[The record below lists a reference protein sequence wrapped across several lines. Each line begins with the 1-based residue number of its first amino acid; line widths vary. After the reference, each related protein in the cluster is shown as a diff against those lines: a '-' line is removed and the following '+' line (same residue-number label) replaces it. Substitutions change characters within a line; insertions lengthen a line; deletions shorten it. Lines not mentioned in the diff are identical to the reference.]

1 MRFYAAEIILGLEH
15 MHSRFV
21 VYRDLKV
28 TVPAR
33 RTAPSLQ
40 KPRRDPVGPRRC
52 CRRPPNAVGTPQAQ
66 RAPSGPTGTLRLRG
80 ALGSPKSHRVPP
92 GSPPP
97 YPGAA
102 LGLRVLHGVSAAGKH
117 PPGRVR
123 PRPHLRPGPG
133 LRLLQE
139 EAPRQRVSVPTPLPA
154 LPPRPGRPLTPL
166 CPLPRGTHGYMAP
179 EVLQKGV
186 AYDSSADW
194 FSLGCMLFKLLR
206 G

>member
-80 ALGSPKSHRVPP
+80 ALGQPQIPQ
-92 GSPPP
+92 SPPQAHHP
-97 YPGAA
+97 HTQGPLWGSGCCTVSLQPANILLDEFGHVRISD
-102 LGLRVLHGVSAAGKH
+102 LGLACDFSKKK
-117 PPGRVR
+117 
-123 PRPHLRPGPG
+123 PH
-133 LRLLQE
+133 
-139 EAPRQRVSVPTPLPA
+139 ASV
-154 LPPRPGRPLTPL
+154 
-166 CPLPRGTHGYMAP
+166 
-179 EVLQKGV
+179 
-186 AYDSSADW
+186 
-194 FSLGCMLFKLLR
+194 
-206 G
+206 